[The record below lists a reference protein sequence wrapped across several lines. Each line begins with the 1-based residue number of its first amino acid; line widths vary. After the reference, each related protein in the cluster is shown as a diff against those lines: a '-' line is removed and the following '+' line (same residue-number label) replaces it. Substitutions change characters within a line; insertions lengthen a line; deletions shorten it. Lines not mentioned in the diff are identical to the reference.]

1 MQDAGVAWA
10 LGKPEMVG
18 VFFRRE
24 GNDLPLI

>member
-10 LGKPEMVG
+10 LGKPEMVW